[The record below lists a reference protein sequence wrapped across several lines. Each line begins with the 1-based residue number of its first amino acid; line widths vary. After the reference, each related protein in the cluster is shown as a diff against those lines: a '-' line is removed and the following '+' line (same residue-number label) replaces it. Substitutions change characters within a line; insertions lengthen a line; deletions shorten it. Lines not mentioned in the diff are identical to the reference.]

1 MGLAGNSSAEVGAQS
16 LPNDASQA
24 LSVLLKM
31 LGGHVDA
38 ATIAN
43 EYPVDRG
50 EQDAAWLA
58 RAAKESGFRA
68 RVIESD
74 SSRLDKLA
82 LPALAQSRDGGFF
95 ILASVRN
102 EHALVHSPPYGPRT
116 VTISELDEFW
126 SGLLVQVAKS
136 RQLLGKSAT
145 FGLRWFLPAFAKYK
159 GLLCE
164 LLLASA
170 LIGLFALAIPIFFQV
185 IVDKV
190 LVHRGLTTLDVLVLA
205 MIGVVVFD
213 VTLGGLRSF
222 VFSHTACRVDVQLG
236 AKLFS
241 HLLALPQAYFDSRP
255 SGQTVARMRELE
267 TIRDVLMGSALTVV
281 VDLAF
286 ALGFLLVMWH
296 YSSTLTWI
304 VLATIPAYALITYI
318 VNPILRA
325 RAEERF
331 QRSAQVQAFLFENVS
346 AMETVKTMAVEPQA
360 RRHWESL
367 LAEQARANLNQSIA
381 STSGGQ
387 AIQLVSRLG
396 TVLILWIGAKAVIGG
411 QLSVGQL
418 VAFNMLA
425 SQFSGPV
432 LRLAQLW
439 QDLTQFRISLER
451 LGDLLNHPTESLV
464 GRVRGGPKLKGGV
477 SFDNVSFR
485 YPEAN
490 TDALNEFN
498 LEIEP
503 GEVVALVGR
512 SGSGK
517 STVSKLVQRLH
528 VPTSGR
534 VRVDGVDLAHAD
546 PRWLRRQIGVVMQ
559 DSVLFSCSVK
569 ENIALAEPT
578 ASIEKIMAVA
588 ELAGAHEFIS
598 ALPDG
603 YNTVL
608 HERGENISGGQRQR
622 IAIARA
628 LLSNPKILIL
638 DEATSA
644 LDAEAEQRLMR
655 NLQLIAKGRTVIII
669 AHRLSTVRR
678 ASRIVMLDNGHLSEN
693 GSHDALLSDN
703 GAYANLWRHQN
714 L

>member
-1 MGLAGNSSAEVGAQS
+1 MGLAGSSSAEVGAQS

-116 VTISELDEFW
+116 VTTSALDEFW

-136 RQLLGKSAT
+136 RQPLGKSAT

-396 TVLILWIGAKAVIGG
+396 TVLILWFGAKAVIGG

-703 GAYANLWRHQN
+703 GAYANLWRYQN

>member
-74 SSRLDKLA
+74 TSRLDKLA
-82 LPALAQSRDGGFF
+82 LPALAQSKDGGFF

-102 EHALVHSPPYGPRT
+102 EHALVHSPQYGPRT
-116 VTISELDEFW
+116 VTTSELDEFW

-136 RQLLGKSAT
+136 RQPLGKSAT

>member
-1 MGLAGNSSAEVGAQS
+1 MELAASSSGDVDARS
-16 LPNDASQA
+16 RPNDTSQA

-38 ATIAN
+38 ETIAN
-43 EYPVDRG
+43 EYPMDRG
-50 EQDAAWLA
+50 EQDAAWVA

-74 SSRLDKLA
+74 ASRLDKLA
-82 LPALAQSRDGGFF
+82 LPALAQSKDGGFF
-95 ILASVRN
+95 ILASARN
-102 EHALVHSPPYGPRT
+102 DRALVHSPPHAPCS
-116 VTISELDEFW
+116 VPISELEELW

-136 RQLLGKSAT
+136 RQPLGKSST
-145 FGLRWFLPAFAKYK
+145 FGLKWFLPAFAKYK

-170 LIGLFALAIPIFFQV
+170 FIGLFALATPIFFQV

-205 MIGVVVFD
+205 MIGVVTFD

-241 HLLALPQAYFDSRP
+241 HLLALPLAYFDSRP
-255 SGQTVARMRELE
+255 SGQTVARIRELE
-267 TIRDVLMGSALTVV
+267 TVRDVLMGSALTVV
-281 VDLAF
+281 VDLVF

-296 YSSTLTWI
+296 YSPTLTWI
-304 VLATIPAYALITYI
+304 VLATLPAYALITYI

-331 QRSAQVQAFLFENVS
+331 QRSARAQAFLFENVS

-360 RRHWESL
+360 RRQWESL
-367 LAEQARANLNQSIA
+367 LADQARANLNQSVA

-387 AIQLVSRLG
+387 AIQFVSRLG
-396 TVLILWIGAKAVIGG
+396 TVLILWFGAKAVIGG
-411 QLSVGQL
+411 QISVGQL
-418 VAFNMLA
+418 IAFNMLA

-451 LGDLLNHPTESLV
+451 LGDLLDHPTESLV
-464 GRVRGGPKLKGGV
+464 GRVRGGPKLKGAV

-485 YPEAN
+485 YPAAN

-498 LEIEP
+498 LAIAP

-517 STVSKLVQRLH
+517 STISKLVQRLH
-528 VPTSGR
+528 LPTSGR

-559 DSVLFSCSVK
+559 DSVLFSCSVR

-578 ASIEKIMAVA
+578 APIEKIMAVA

-598 ALPDG
+598 ALADG
-603 YNTVL
+603 YETVL
-608 HERGENISGGQRQR
+608 HERGENLSGGQRQR

-628 LLSNPKILIL
+628 LLSDPKILIL

-644 LDAEAEQRLMR
+644 LDAESEQHLMR
-655 NLQLIAKGRTVIII
+655 NLQLISKGRTVIII

-678 ASRIVMLDNGHLSEN
+678 ASRIVMLDDGRLSES
-693 GSHDALLSDN
+693 GSHSALLNEN
-703 GAYANLWRHQN
+703 GAYARLWRHQN
-714 L
+714 S